1 MTWQPERW
9 RKTAWAIVAF
19 LWIVATLNYL
29 DRQLVVT
36 MPGPI
41 KTDLGIG
48 DERFGLLSSLF
59 LWIYGLCSPVAG
71 YVADRVGKRPVII
84 ASLLIWS
91 AATFVTGIVTSFEG
105 MLAARAALGVSEA
118 FYMPAAVALIVEYHR
133 GSTRSRATGL
143 HLSGVYAG
151 SVLGGLGGAFAEMF
165 GWRTGFVMMGA
176 VGVAYALVLMIFF
189 PHPPREIAQ
198 SHSSQRMSDVPSTG
212 AFASLLTSRGFLF
225 LLAMNLLN
233 GAAYWPVRNWLPEF
247 FRSELGVSQAWAGVY
262 GPMAFNGAAF
272 MGMLLAS
279 HVSDWWS
286 KTNERARA
294 LVPAIGFMIAAPC
307 LFTVGAIE
315 YLPLILACVL
325 VAGMSQ
331 GFLDSNLMPAAC
343 TVTDFRHRAT
353 AYGLLNFVGT
363 TAGGVMTYVGGM
375 LKEENVPFATT
386 FQVASLLIF
395 IAGLCLFAVKPIRAG
410 PCEHQAFGPLQ
421 TPELNSARSA
431 TR

>member
-1 MTWQPERW
+1 MHQPGRLS
-9 RKTAWAIVAF
+9 RVAWTIVGL
-19 LWIVATLNYL
+19 LWVVATLNYL

-41 KTDLGIG
+41 KADLGIG
-48 DERFGLLSSLF
+48 NERFGLLSSVF
-59 LWIYGLCSPVAG
+59 LWVYGICSPIAG

-91 AATFVTGIVTSFEG
+91 AATFVTGVVHSFEG
-105 MLAARAALGVSEA
+105 MLIARATLGVSEA

-151 SVLGGLGGAFAEMF
+151 SVLGGLGGAFAEMS
-165 GWRTGFVMMGA
+165 GWRTGFLIMGA

-189 PHPPREIAQ
+189 PHPANEIEQAALE
-198 SHSSQRMSDVPSTG
+198 SEDRTTLARPSAG
-212 AFASLLTSRGFLF
+212 AFSSLLTTRGFLF

-233 GAAYWPVRNWLPEF
+233 GAAYWPVRNWLPAF
-247 FRSELGVSQAWAGVY
+247 FHSELGISQAWAGVY

-272 MGMLLAS
+272 AGMLIAS
-279 HVSDWWS
+279 HISDWWS
-286 KTNERARA
+286 VSNARARA

-307 LFTVGAIE
+307 LFTVSATN
-315 YLPLILACVL
+315 YVPLILACVL
-325 VAGMSQ
+325 ASGMSQ
-331 GFLDSNLMPAAC
+331 GFLDANLMPAAC
-343 TVTDFRHRAT
+343 TVTSFHHRAT

-375 LKEENVPFATT
+375 LKDEHVPFSTM
-386 FQVASLLIF
+386 FQAASLLIF
-395 IAGLCLFAVKPIRAG
+395 VAGLCLFAVKPRNRV
-410 PCEHQAFGPLQ
+410 
-421 TPELNSARSA
+421 ELRD
-431 TR
+431 RVR